1 MTRRASELQYT
12 GCKAESNRMRPTM
25 AGLVTF
31 MRIIPLPIDSRNRS
45 ANCSQCY
52 ELSSG
57 YRGICQQNFYSVS
70 VDVRKQQQICFGSR
84 YLQCYYAYEM
94 SSGHQHPAGLDTP
107 IKNN

>member
-1 MTRRASELQYT
+1 
-12 GCKAESNRMRPTM
+12 M

-45 ANCSQCY
+45 ANCSPKLK
-52 ELSSG
+52 EIEAFVNRILIS
-57 YRGICQQNFYSVS
+57 FS